1 VSEYEVVF
9 EDLFLNNLGRYA
21 SMKKSIKRRVDR
33 VLGDPYRNTELLGD
47 VSGRLN
53 LRGCRSARI
62 DSNFRI
68 VFVVCEECRK
78 VPECEYCFCED
89 LPDKTVMFLT
99 VGPHDKAYAIR

>member
-1 VSEYEVVF
+1 MLLDYLPASLPPSFCQMCRRDPFVF
-9 EDLFLNNLGRYA
+9 PTLLF
-21 SMKKSIKRRVDR
+21 S
-33 VLGDPYRNTELLGD
+33 
-47 VSGRLN
+47 
-53 LRGCRSARI
+53 SARI